1 MNVSQDEEEPVVKE
15 SSLEEVDEEDTNTAS
30 QALEQSTLTPMVDH
44 LSENDGATDLNQPT
58 EEKEA
63 ANNGRFRSGTDIVK
77 IIYQLRLIFLYVLM
91 LSILVQKMKTS
102 LILSLRLPLMEQ
114 PGEFAMT
121 KLINLPVILAPHL
134 RPFYLLKPSK

>member
-1 MNVSQDEEEPVVKE
+1 MVGSDSFP
-15 SSLEEVDEEDTNTAS
+15 DAS
-30 QALEQSTLTPMVDH
+30 KMLYNINSM
-44 LSENDGATDLNQPT
+44 
-58 EEKEA
+58 
-63 ANNGRFRSGTDIVK
+63 
-77 IIYQLRLIFLYVLM
+77 YQLRLIFLYVLM